1 MIKRYVAF
9 DVETPNHENNR
20 MCALGVTV
28 VDDGEI
34 VRRFSTL
41 IDPGT
46 YFDPFNMQL
55 CGIRPQDTARA
66 PGFSELWEKIGP
78 LFCGGAT
85 LAAHN
90 APFDMAVLAKCLSA
104 YRIPCPRVLP
114 YVCTCRLARKAF
126 PDFPNHKL
134 DTVCRMLSIDLDHHK
149 AGSDSYACAEIL
161 CTLLRRGMPI
171 EEHIRE
177 YDLLDMRTRTARNS
191 KF

>member
-1 MIKRYVAF
+1 MNRYIAF
-9 DVETPNHENNR
+9 DVETPNGKNDR
-20 MCALGVTV
+20 ISAIGVTV
-28 VDDGEI
+28 LENGSITE
-34 VRRFSTL
+34 RFSSLVNPETW
-41 IDPGT
+41 
-46 YFDPFNMQL
+46 FDIFNTAL
-55 CGIRPQDTARA
+55 TGISPADTADA
-66 PGFSELWEKIGP
+66 PTFPELWQLLRPFLDSGIP
-78 LFCGGAT
+78 V
-85 LAAHN
+85 AHD
-90 APFDMAVLAKCLSA
+90 APFDLSVLAKCLSA

-161 CTLLRRGMPI
+161 CALLRRGMPI

-177 YDLLDMRTRTARNS
+177 YDLLDMRTRTVRNS